1 MEDSTNQN
9 TLIMWQKLFDY
20 LMKQGLGI
28 LVLCGAVYYGHL
40 QISKL
45 ELKIDACNEEK
56 FQLLANQNA
65 QVVQALDNNTR
76 VLQSLQTSIFSQS
89 NPKKR

>member
-1 MEDSTNQN
+1 
-9 TLIMWQKLFDY
+9 MWQKIIDY
-20 LMKQGLGI
+20 VLSQGLGI
-28 LVLCGAVYYGHL
+28 AVLICLVYYGHF

-45 ELKIDACNEEK
+45 ELKIDSCNEDK
-56 FQLLANQNA
+56 FQIIANQNA

-76 VLQSLQTSIFSQS
+76 VLQSIQNSMFSNS